1 MEGGIDSDAPLDYAE
16 FQFFSSHNRYEVCA
30 CSGNNV
36 ETVASGLLE
45 QLLLN
50 SSEVRNLHSKGA
62 NASFKIQQP
71 GNLSGAEWF
80 TKSILTRFLR
90 IVGSPDIFNI
100 TNAIENEISQLEET
114 RRFQLSLNVTVEVDT
129 VTSDESKNELLR
141 AMDLRLTALRGELV
155 GAFNRAAGASCSRKE
170 ISDLA
175 KFSHHFG
182 AINIRNVLHKFVELS
197 QQGQPAD
204 FPSDS
209 KFIFTMDS
217 RNGKVNRREENTC
230 ITKPSNM
237 DTPVKY
243 GVSPAKAAQVERQS
257 STESEESSFSSE
269 EDRPSVERSRTLI
282 RSASPR
288 RSASPMRRI
297 QIGRS
302 GSRRASALTIKSL
315 NIFPA
320 RERAVPHRDATGNSS
335 EEEGSEQPPRK
346 SEINVQRISVQDAIS
361 LFESK
366 QRDQTGDVQKT
377 KSSLNASIGANKSV
391 LRRWSSGMGESSVH
405 GLVDNVSES
414 SDPVTPNNLAGVKN
428 LNTSQDVRPNSDV
441 NSEYHSNVETA
452 EVDVKSDSSEEE
464 EEEASYPAGIEVHA
478 QETQREESADKI
490 TASAEWSRQKEAELN
505 QLLMKMMESKPVKYR
520 NVAQSD
526 NSKSKKNVV
535 GEQRGGFYD
544 HYKQKRDE
552 KLRGEVPGKRAEK
565 EAQFRAMQKFLDE
578 RKAEMAPANTNDVA
592 KRQAAVKPQKS
603 QKNLTQS
610 TIPKKELKPAVVKKA
625 SSKASPL
632 PATRKSWPS
641 TPSPR
646 TTGTSPAKTPV
657 GPTSTGTTPT
667 RRKPQPASSVPRSSP
682 KIERTQPR
690 PKTVKPT
697 QNDTNKS
704 IKGLTEKK
712 QQTLSKTGKITKSK
726 VQTTAE
732 DQSSMAKPSFYSK
745 VTKRSSVVPL
755 ESKPFL
761 RKGSRI
767 GPGVG
772 PVVVKTKAS
781 SQSEESLRKADIL
794 IIHGEENQVDANT
807 SVMVNQQQERDI
819 EVLEITADLESE
831 AQAVSPQKCED
842 TGNPNQVTASGDD
855 SYDRVME
862 SGIKAEAE
870 ELTMISPSAW
880 GEIEEYQDQPIPC
893 EDSPHQIASAA
904 NIVPAGPSSP
914 RVRHSL
920 SQMLLEESSEPEI
933 IEWGNAENP
942 PAMVYQKDAPKGL
955 KRLLKFARKNK
966 ADTHSTGW
974 SSPSAFSEGEDEA
987 EEAKASRKNA
997 DNLLRK
1003 AALNSN
1009 NYGQQKTTLYE
1020 AYEKNSVQSNISKF
1034 SAQNAHKLQED
1045 IASPTAAKARS
1056 FFSLSAF
1063 RGNKPNETK
1072 LR

>member
-1 MEGGIDSDAPLDYAE
+1 MV
-16 FQFFSSHNRYEVCA
+16 FSFVNMY
-30 CSGNNV
+30 
-36 ETVASGLLE
+36 
-45 QLLLN
+45 
-50 SSEVRNLHSKGA
+50 
-62 NASFKIQQP
+62 F
-71 GNLSGAEWF
+71 
-80 TKSILTRFLR
+80 
-90 IVGSPDIFNI
+90 
-100 TNAIENEISQLEET
+100 
-114 RRFQLSLNVTVEVDT
+114 
-129 VTSDESKNELLR
+129 
-141 AMDLRLTALRGELV
+141 
-155 GAFNRAAGASCSRKE
+155 
-170 ISDLA
+170 
-175 KFSHHFG
+175 
-182 AINIRNVLHKFVELS
+182 RNVLHKFVELS

-209 KFIFTMDS
+209 KFLFTTDS
-217 RNGKVNRREENTC
+217 RNGKVNRREENTR
-230 ITKPSNM
+230 ITKPSNL

-257 STESEESSFSSE
+257 SSESEESSFSSE
-269 EDRPSVERSRTLI
+269 EDQPSVERSRTLI

-320 RERAVPHRDATGNSS
+320 RERAVPHKDETGNSS
-335 EEEGSEQPPRK
+335 EEEVSEQPPRK

-366 QRDQTGDVQKT
+366 QRDQTGDVQK
-377 KSSLNASIGANKSV
+377 KSSLNASVGANKSV

-405 GLVDNVSES
+405 GVVDNVSES
-414 SDPVTPNNLAGVKN
+414 SDPVTPNNLAGVENFK
-428 LNTSQDVRPNSDV
+428 TSQEVRPNSDV
-441 NSEYHSNVETA
+441 NSESHSNVETA
-452 EVDVKSDSSEEE
+452 EVDVKSDTSEEE
-464 EEEASYPAGIEVHA
+464 EEEASNPAGIEVHN
-478 QETQREESADKI
+478 QETQREESTDKI

-505 QLLMKMMESKPVKYR
+505 LLLMKMMESKPVKYR

-526 NSKSKKNVV
+526 NSKSKKNVA

-578 RKAEMAPANTNDVA
+578 RKAEMVPANTNDVA

-603 QKNLTQS
+603 QKNSTQS
-610 TIPKKELKPAVVKKA
+610 AIPKKELKPAVVKKA

-657 GPTSTGTTPT
+657 GPNSTGTTPT

-682 KIERTQPR
+682 KVERTQPR
-690 PKTVKPT
+690 PKTLKPT

-704 IKGLTEKK
+704 IKGLNEKK
-712 QQTLSKTGKITKSK
+712 QQTISKTGKITKSK
-726 VQTTAE
+726 VQTSAE

-745 VTKRSSVVPL
+745 VTKKSSVVPL

-781 SQSEESLRKADIL
+781 SQPEESLRKSDIL
-794 IIHGEENQVDANT
+794 IIQGEENQVDANT

-819 EVLEITADLESE
+819 KVPEITADLESE

-842 TGNPNQVTASGDD
+842 TGNPDPNQVTASGDD

-870 ELTMISPSAW
+870 EVSMISPSAW

-904 NIVPAGPSSP
+904 NIVPVGPSSP

-942 PAMVYQKDAPKGL
+942 PAMVCQKDAPKGL

-974 SSPSAFSEGEDEA
+974 SSSSAFSEGEDEA

-1020 AYEKNSVQSNISKF
+1020 AYEKNSGIHCVALHTLPLALKFYIPLNCISI
-1034 SAQNAHKLQED
+1034 LEL
-1045 IASPTAAKARS
+1045 I
-1056 FFSLSAF
+1056 
-1063 RGNKPNETK
+1063 
-1072 LR
+1072 